1 MNNKIKKINQFY
13 IAKEH
18 LTQLK
23 RLRKNVGTKSK
34 FDRLMN
40 NPLSDAYDFHM
51 NVIKTMSLVFL
62 ALRKRVCVNVKSENP
77 GLKSGRRGNCVWADC
92 GLPLLPC
99 HLLLFCIWEMLHL

>member
-1 MNNKIKKINQFY
+1 V
-13 IAKEH
+13 
-18 LTQLK
+18 
-23 RLRKNVGTKSK
+23 RKNVGTKSK

-40 NPLSDAYDFHM
+40 NPLSDADDFHT

-62 ALRKRVCVNVKSENP
+62 ALRKRVHVNVKSENP
-77 GLKSGRRGNCVWADC
+77 GLQKAEEETVFGADC